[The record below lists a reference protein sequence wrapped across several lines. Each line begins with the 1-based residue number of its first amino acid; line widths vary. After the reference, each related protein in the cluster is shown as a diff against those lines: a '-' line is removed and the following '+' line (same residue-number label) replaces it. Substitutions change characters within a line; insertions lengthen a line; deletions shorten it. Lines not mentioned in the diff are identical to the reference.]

1 MADNKKLKSVT
12 SWGLKIEV
20 EYDDETTKTITGND
34 ISEYLCQCI
43 DNELTEIE
51 EQK

>member
-1 MADNKKLKSVT
+1 MADDKKLKSVV